1 MDDKGTMKGHWT
13 SHVLAEVLRD
23 LYFSERSGSL
33 SLTRDNDTRVLIFDR
48 GMLQFA
54 YSSREDMNLGPR
66 LVRSGV
72 IEPSALNELPR
83 LSSPTDL
90 PQVLINQGLIDKS
103 GLDAPIRELVRES
116 VEEAFSWP
124 EGLYHFREG
133 WLLKDVFDSN
143 VLFTFETILK
153 GIARLADF
161 GPVREVLLQID
172 KPVSINPSIF
182 LPVEKLGLTANEGFV
197 LSRVDGRTP
206 IRDIVALV
214 PPAIEEATCRFLY
227 GVLVLGM
234 VQFEAAAPGQR
245 MFSLRELVS
254 THREA
259 EQKARQQRT
268 LIRET
273 YLAIR
278 TQAPYAVLGLSER
291 AGVAEARSAYEA
303 ARQRFA
309 PESFLPEVQAELKEE
324 LQIIESRLVEAF
336 LALQE
341 SQVHHLKEAA
351 EKRSAA
357 ESQGMDLESFSLRRE
372 VSKSETRL
380 GQEER
385 QAKAQEYYQ
394 MARRAFQKADYQ
406 NCLTYCQE
414 SLRHEPL
421 AMTHALLGDVL
432 VRNPDRRWQR
442 QAEDNYQKAIE
453 MDPWNPDHLVALG
466 RLYRGQGL
474 QSRARKVIEKAVE
487 ITPNHAEARAIL
499 AELHLGVDP
508 EPQLHS

>member
-1 MDDKGTMKGHWT
+1 MKGHWT

-33 SLTRDNDTRVLIFDR
+33 SLIRDGETRVLIFDR

-54 YSSREDMNLGPR
+54 HSSHEEMNLGPR
-66 LVRSGV
+66 LVKSGA
-72 IEPSALNELPR
+72 IETGALSELPR

-90 PQVLINQGLIDKS
+90 PQALINQGLIDKS
-103 GLDAPIRELVRES
+103 RLDAPIRELVRES
-116 VEEAFSWP
+116 VEEVFSWP
-124 EGLYHFREG
+124 EGLYQFREG

-153 GIARLADF
+153 GVARLADF
-161 GPVREVLLQID
+161 GPVRDVLLQID
-172 KPVSINPSIF
+172 KPLSINPSIF
-182 LPVEKLGLTANEGFV
+182 LPVEKLGLSANEGFV

-214 PPAIEEATCRFLY
+214 PQAMEEATCRFLY

-234 VQFEAAAPGQR
+234 VQFGAAAPGQR
-245 MFSLRELVS
+245 MFSLRDLVS

-278 TQAPYAVLGLSER
+278 TQAPHAVLGLPDR
-291 AGVAEARSAYEA
+291 AGVAEARGAYEA

-309 PESFLPEVQAELKEE
+309 PEGFLPEVQAELKEE

-341 SQVHHLKEAA
+341 SQVHNLKEAA
-351 EKRSAA
+351 EKRGAA
-357 ESQGMDLESFSLRRE
+357 EAHGVDLESFALRRE
-372 VSKSETRL
+372 ISKSEKRL
-380 GQEER
+380 GQDER
-385 QAKAQEYYQ
+385 EAKANDYYQ

-421 AMTHALLGDVL
+421 AITHALLGDVL

-442 QAEDNYQKAIE
+442 QAEESYQKAID
-453 MDPWNPDHLVALG
+453 MDPWNPDHLVSLG
-466 RLYRGQGL
+466 RLYRSQGL
-474 QSRARKVIEKAVE
+474 HSRARKVIEKALE
-487 ITPNHAEARAIL
+487 ITPNHTEARAIL
-499 AELHLGVDP
+499 AELHVGVDP
-508 EPQLHS
+508 EPQVRG